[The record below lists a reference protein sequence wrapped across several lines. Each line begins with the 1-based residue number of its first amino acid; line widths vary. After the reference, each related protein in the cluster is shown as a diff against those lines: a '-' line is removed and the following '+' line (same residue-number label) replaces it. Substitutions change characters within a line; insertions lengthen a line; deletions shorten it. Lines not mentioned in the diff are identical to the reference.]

1 VSRIS
6 HAIRLHAHGG
16 PEQLRWE
23 AVELPDPGAGEVLV
37 RQVAA
42 GLNFIDVYERTGLYK
57 GALPSGLG
65 REAAGTVESVGA
77 RVRDVRIGERVAYVH
92 DQPGAYAEK
101 RILPAERLVRIPDGV
116 SEVQAAAVMLKGMTA
131 HALLRRVHRL
141 KRNETVVVHAAAGGV
156 GLLLTQWAN
165 ALGARV
171 IGVVGS
177 EAKAELAERNGCRH
191 VVVAGRDDLV
201 ARVRQVTRGRG
212 ADVVYDSVGQDT
224 FMASLDCLRRR
235 GLMVSYGNASGPVA
249 PFAPLELA
257 RRGSLFLT
265 RPTLF
270 DYIATR
276 RELQSA
282 ADELFA
288 ALQSGA
294 VQVQVGRS
302 FRIQDAGAAH
312 RELEARRTTGST
324 VLLI

>member
-1 VSRIS
+1 MS
-6 HAIRLHAHGG
+6 HAIRLHAYGG
-16 PEQLRWE
+16 PEALRWE
-23 AVELPDPGAGEVLV
+23 PVDLPLPGPGEVRV

-57 GALPSGLG
+57 GNLPTGLG
-65 REAAGTVESVGA
+65 REAAGIVEALGPK
-77 RVRDVRIGERVAYVH
+77 VRDVRVGERVAYVYA
-92 DQPGAYAEK
+92 QPGAYAEK
-101 RILPAERLVRIPDGV
+101 RVLPAERLVQIPDGV
-116 SEVQAAAVMLKGMTA
+116 SEVQAAAVMLKGLTA
-131 HALLRRVHRL
+131 QTLLRRVHKL
-141 KRNETVVVHAAAGGV
+141 KRNDTILVHAAAGGV
-156 GLLLTQWAN
+156 GTILCQWAK

-177 EAKAELAERNGCRH
+177 EAKAALAERNGCQH
-191 VVVAGRDDLV
+191 VVVTGRDDLV
-201 ARVRQVTRGRG
+201 ERVRQVTRGRG
-212 ADVVYDSVGQDT
+212 VDVVYDSVGQDT

-249 PFAPLELA
+249 PIAPLELA

-276 RELQSA
+276 RELLA
-282 ADELFA
+282 AAGELFA
-288 ALQSGA
+288 ALQAGS
-294 VQVQVGRS
+294 VTVQVGQT
-302 FRIQDAGAAH
+302 FRMQDAAVAH

>member
-1 VSRIS
+1 MS
-6 HAIRLHAHGG
+6 HAIRVHAYGG
-16 PEQLRWE
+16 PEALRWDP
-23 AVELPDPGAGEVLV
+23 VELPPPGPGEARI

-57 GALPSGLG
+57 GQLPTGLG
-65 REAAGTVESVGA
+65 REAAGIVEALGPK
-77 RVRDVRIGERVAYVH
+77 VRDVRVGERVAYVYA
-92 DQPGAYAEK
+92 QPGAYAEK
-101 RILPAERLVRIPDGV
+101 RVLPADRLVRIPDGV
-116 SEVQAAAVMLKGMTA
+116 SEVQAAAVMLKGLTA
-131 HALLRRVHRL
+131 QMLLRRVHKLR
-141 KRNETVVVHAAAGGV
+141 RNDTILVHAAAGGV
-156 GLLLTQWAN
+156 GTILCQWAN

-177 EAKAELAERNGCRH
+177 EAKAELAERNGCQH
-191 VVVAGRDDLV
+191 VVVGGRDDLV
-201 ARVRQVTRGRG
+201 DRVRQVTRGRG
-212 ADVVYDSVGQDT
+212 VDVVYDSVGQDT

-249 PFAPLELA
+249 PVAPLELA

-265 RPTLF
+265 RPILF

-282 ADELFA
+282 ADELFG
-288 ALQSGA
+288 ALQAGS
-294 VQVQVGRS
+294 VTVQVGQT
-302 FRIQDAGAAH
+302 FRMQDAAVAH

>member
-1 VSRIS
+1 MI
-6 HAIRLHAHGG
+6 HAIRLHAYGG
-16 PEQLRWE
+16 PEALRWE
-23 AVELPDPGAGEVLV
+23 AVELPPPGPGEARV

-57 GALPSGLG
+57 GKLPTGLG
-65 REAAGTVESVGA
+65 REAAGIVEAIGPK
-77 RVRDVRIGERVAYVH
+77 VRDVRVGERVAYVYT
-92 DQPGAYAEK
+92 QPGAYAEK
-101 RILPAERLVRIPDGV
+101 RVLPAERLVRIPDGV
-116 SEVQAAAVMLKGMTA
+116 SEVQAAAVMLKGLTA
-131 HALLRRVHRL
+131 QALLRRVYKL
-141 KRNETVVVHAAAGGV
+141 KRKETILVHAAAGGV
-156 GLLLTQWAN
+156 GTILCQWAA

-177 EAKAELAERNGCRH
+177 EAKAALAERNGCQH
-191 VVVAGRDDLV
+191 VVVTGRDDLV
-201 ARVRQVTRGRG
+201 ERVRQVTRGRG
-212 ADVVYDSVGQDT
+212 VDVVYDSVGQDT

-249 PFAPLELA
+249 PVAPLELA

-288 ALQSGA
+288 ALQAGSVTVHIG
-294 VQVQVGRS
+294 QT
-302 FRIQDAGAAH
+302 FRMQDAAVAH

>member
-1 VSRIS
+1 MT
-6 HAIRLHAHGG
+6 HAIRLHAYGG
-16 PEQLRWE
+16 PEALRWE
-23 AVELPDPGAGEVLV
+23 AVELPPPGPGEARV

-42 GLNFIDVYERTGLYK
+42 GLNFIDVYERIGLYK
-57 GALPSGLG
+57 GNLPTGLG
-65 REAAGTVESVGA
+65 REAAGIVEAVGPK
-77 RVRDVRIGERVAYVH
+77 VRDVRVGERVAYVYT
-92 DQPGAYAEK
+92 QPGAYAEK
-101 RILPAERLVRIPDGV
+101 RVLPAERLVRIPDGV
-116 SEVQAAAVMLKGMTA
+116 SEVQAAAVMLKGLTA
-131 HALLRRVHRL
+131 QALLRRVYKL
-141 KRNETVVVHAAAGGV
+141 KRKETILVHAAAGGV
-156 GLLLTQWAN
+156 GTILCQWAA

-177 EAKAELAERNGCRH
+177 EAKATLAERNGCQH
-191 VVVAGRDDLV
+191 VVVTGRDDLV
-201 ARVRQVTRGRG
+201 ERVRQVTRGRG
-212 ADVVYDSVGQDT
+212 VDVVYDSVGQDT

-249 PFAPLELA
+249 PVAPLELA

-288 ALQSGA
+288 ALQSGS
-294 VQVQVGRS
+294 VTVQVGQT
-302 FRIQDAGAAH
+302 FRMQDAAAAH

>member
-1 VSRIS
+1 MS
-6 HAIRLHAHGG
+6 HAIRVHAYGG
-16 PEQLRWE
+16 PEALRWE
-23 AVELPDPGAGEVLV
+23 PVDLPPPGPGEARI

-57 GALPSGLG
+57 GQLPIGLG
-65 REAAGTVESVGA
+65 REAAGIVEALGPK
-77 RVRDVRIGERVAYVH
+77 VRDVRVGERVAYVYA
-92 DQPGAYAEK
+92 QPGAYAEQ
-101 RILPAERLVRIPDGV
+101 RVLPADRLVRIPDGV
-116 SEVQAAAVMLKGMTA
+116 SEVQAAAVMLKGLTA
-131 HALLRRVHRL
+131 QMLLRQVHKLR
-141 KRNETVVVHAAAGGV
+141 RNDTLLVHAAAGGV
-156 GLLLTQWAN
+156 GTILCQWAS

-177 EAKAELAERNGCRH
+177 EAKAELAERNGCQH

-201 ARVRQVTRGRG
+201 DRVRQVTRGRG
-212 ADVVYDSVGQDT
+212 VDVVYDSVGQDT

-249 PFAPLELA
+249 PVAPLELA

-265 RPTLF
+265 RPILF

-282 ADELFA
+282 ADELFG
-288 ALQSGA
+288 ALQAGS
-294 VQVQVGRS
+294 VTVQVGQT
-302 FRIQDAGAAH
+302 FRMQDAAVAH

>member
-1 VSRIS
+1 MS
-6 HAIRLHAHGG
+6 HAIRLHAYGG
-16 PEQLRWE
+16 PEVLRWE
-23 AVELPDPGAGEVLV
+23 AVELPPPGPGEARV

-57 GALPSGLG
+57 GSLPTGLG
-65 REAAGTVESVGA
+65 REAAGIVEAVGPK
-77 RVRDVRIGERVAYVH
+77 VRDVRVGERVAYVFT
-92 DQPGAYAEK
+92 QPGAYAEK
-101 RILPAERLVRIPDGV
+101 RVLPAERLVRIPDGV
-116 SEVQAAAVMLKGMTA
+116 SEVQAAAVMLKGLTA
-131 HALLRRVHRL
+131 QALLRRVHKL
-141 KRNETVVVHAAAGGV
+141 KRNETILVHAAAGGV
-156 GLLLTQWAN
+156 GTILCQWAS

-177 EAKAELAERNGCRH
+177 EAKAALAERNGCQH
-191 VVVAGRDDLV
+191 VVVTGRDDLV
-201 ARVRQVTRGRG
+201 ERVRQVTRGRG
-212 ADVVYDSVGQDT
+212 VDVVYDSVGQDT

-235 GLMVSYGNASGPVA
+235 GLMVSFGNASGPVA

-276 RELQSA
+276 RELQA
-282 ADELFA
+282 AAAELFA
-288 ALQSGA
+288 VLQAGSVA
-294 VQVQVGRS
+294 VHVGQT
-302 FRIQDAGAAH
+302 FRMQDAAVAH

>member
-1 VSRIS
+1 MS
-6 HAIRLHAHGG
+6 HAIRLHAYGG
-16 PEQLRWE
+16 PEALRWE
-23 AVELPDPGAGEVLV
+23 PVELPLPGPGEARI

-57 GALPSGLG
+57 GNLPTGLG
-65 REAAGTVESVGA
+65 REAAGIVEALGPK
-77 RVRDVRIGERVAYVH
+77 VRDVRVGERVAYVH
-92 DQPGAYAEK
+92 AQPGAYAEK
-101 RILPAERLVRIPDGV
+101 RVLPAERLVHIPDGV
-116 SEVQAAAVMLKGMTA
+116 SEVQAAAVMLKGLTA
-131 HALLRRVHRL
+131 QMLLRRVHKL
-141 KRNETVVVHAAAGGV
+141 KRNDTILVHAAAGGV
-156 GLLLTQWAN
+156 GTILCQWAR

-177 EAKAELAERNGCRH
+177 EAKAALAEGNGCQH
-191 VVVAGRDDLV
+191 VVVTGRDDLV
-201 ARVRQVTRGRG
+201 ERVRQVTRGCG
-212 ADVVYDSVGQDT
+212 VDVVYDSVGQDT

-249 PFAPLELA
+249 PIAPLELA

-276 RELQSA
+276 RELLA
-282 ADELFA
+282 AAGELFA
-288 ALQSGA
+288 ALQAGS
-294 VQVQVGRS
+294 VTVQVGQT
-302 FRIQDAGAAH
+302 FRMQDAAVAH